1 MTHHTTHTKRRSGN
15 AEFLD
20 ELIAQ
25 ANQTKGGHL
34 FIGSAGW
41 TLYCGLGRTISGY
54 DDDAMKTRV
63 LAAGGAVIDSRPADQ
78 VAFLDVVFNGP
89 MIAVGDDPRFFLC
102 KALSY
107 ESLAVMAARY
117 RAIGAEVHNIQEP
130 REAGD
135 ATLSLPA

>member
-1 MTHHTTHTKRRSGN
+1 MSHHTTRRSGN
-15 AEFLD
+15 QAFLD
-20 ELIAQ
+20 DLIAQ

-63 LAAGGAVIDSRPADQ
+63 LAAGGAVINSRPADH
-78 VAFLDVVFNGP
+78 VAFLDLVFNGP

-102 KALSY
+102 IALSY
-107 ESLAVMAARY
+107 ESLSVMAVRY
-117 RAIGAEVHNIQEP
+117 RAIGAEIHNIPVPQ
-130 REAGD
+130 EAGD
-135 ATLSLPA
+135 DTLSLPT

>member
-1 MTHHTTHTKRRSGN
+1 MTHHTTRRSGN
-15 AEFLD
+15 ADFLD
-20 ELIAQ
+20 EMIAQ

-78 VAFLDVVFNGP
+78 VAFLDLVFNGP
-89 MIAVGDDPRFFLC
+89 MIAVGEEPRFFLC
-102 KALSY
+102 NALSY
-107 ESLAVMAARY
+107 ESLEIVAARY
-117 RAIGAEVHNIQEP
+117 RRAGAEVHNIPEAQ
-130 REAGD
+130 EAGD
-135 ATLSLPA
+135 DTLSLPT